1 MIRTLLYLT
10 VFIFLLACK
19 KEEVV
24 ANGVPDSNFELSS
37 ILRLNG
43 KKCSFDAEASLLKY
57 SILSTELTSFS
68 PHVVF
73 QENAIAFFEGTQL
86 DNDAV
91 NLLGDLQLH
100 TLYSCKVVLNGVET
114 NFKLVFT
121 SIPIIQIAIKD
132 EVVNGY
138 KTLAKMTVNYP
149 NNGVVQNW
157 IGVEFR
163 GSSSQRYT
171 KKS

>member
-1 MIRTLLYLT
+1 M
-10 VFIFLLACK
+10 
-19 KEEVV
+19 
-24 ANGVPDSNFELSS
+24 
-37 ILRLNG
+37 
-43 KKCSFDAEASLLKY
+43 
-57 SILSTELTSFS
+57 
-68 PHVVF
+68 F
-73 QENAIAFFEGTQL
+73 QENAIAFFEGTQQ

-100 TLYSCKVVLNGVET
+100 TLYSFKVVLNGVET

>member
-1 MIRTLLYLT
+1 M
-10 VFIFLLACK
+10 
-19 KEEVV
+19 
-24 ANGVPDSNFELSS
+24 
-37 ILRLNG
+37 
-43 KKCSFDAEASLLKY
+43 
-57 SILSTELTSFS
+57 
-68 PHVVF
+68 F

-100 TLYSCKVVLNGVET
+100 IPYSFKVLFNGVET

-138 KTLAKMTVNYP
+138 KTLAKITVNYP